1 MGPFLRSSS
10 YDAGSVACGFRSSP
24 VLVVPLVVCR
34 CRFCRVVSLSVPV
47 PVPIPVVDLWWLSS
61 SSSVFVPWS
70 PSSSL
75 SVSLSSVPLLSVS
88 VSSCPVV
95 VFVVVAPLLFRHCVL
110 PVFAVPVVSTP
121 RTAARGD
128 GVLVAIGIF
137 ASPFLVPAP
146 FPLSSDV
153 TPFCCCPDPS
163 STPQAGACSDGVV
176 VGVPSWRCL
185 VVNNIDKN

>member
-1 MGPFLRSSS
+1 MSLGPFLHSSL
-10 YDAGSVACGFRSSP
+10 YDAGSVTCAFRSSP
-24 VLVVPLVVCR
+24 ILVVPLVVCR
-34 CRFCRVVSLSVPV
+34 CRFCRVMSLSVPV
-47 PVPIPVVDLWWLSS
+47 PIPVPIPVVNLWWLSS

-70 PSSSL
+70 PSSL
-75 SVSLSSVPLLSVS
+75 LSLSSVPLLSVS

-95 VFVVVAPLLFRHCVL
+95 FVVVAPLLFRRCVL

-128 GVLVAIGIF
+128 GVLVAVGIF

-163 STPQAGACSDGVV
+163 STPRAGARSNGVIVVCRLGVV
-176 VGVPSWRCL
+176 WW
-185 VVNNIDKN
+185 

>member
-1 MGPFLRSSS
+1 MKKTYLQPKRRRRLLGLFLHSSS
-10 YDAGSVACGFRSSP
+10 YNAGSIACAFRSSP

-34 CRFCRVVSLSVPV
+34 CHFCRVVSLSVPVPV

-61 SSSVFVPWS
+61 SSSVFVPRS

-75 SVSLSSVPLLSVS
+75 SLSSVPLLSVL
-88 VSSCPVV
+88 VSSCPV

-128 GVLVAIGIF
+128 GVLVAVGIF
-137 ASPFLVPAP
+137 ASPFLVPAL
-146 FPLSSDV
+146 FPLSLDV
-153 TPFCCCPDPS
+153 APFCCCPVLHS
-163 STPQAGACSDGVV
+163 
-176 VGVPSWRCL
+176 VPFL
-185 VVNNIDKN
+185 GL